1 MNRLFEAFVGKWL
14 ARVVT
19 GSSYKLE
26 EQRRFRTVIWDAD
39 KGGSYS
45 SVIPDFLLTE
55 VETGQTYLVADAKYK
70 LYDERRL
77 GGSDIYQ
84 AFTYAYAL
92 VDESGRNRPRALI
105 IFPSSAKYGSSAKNL
120 CIRKTSGI
128 QGAEVRALGVNIQ
141 NMLEYLDCGPRLN
154 TPAGK
159 DQVLRDILNINS

>member
-1 MNRLFEAFVGKWL
+1 L
-14 ARVVT
+14 ARVVA

-26 EQRRFRTVIWDAD
+26 EQRRFRTVVWDAD

-55 VETGQTYLVADAKYK
+55 LATGQTYLVADAKYK

-77 GGSDIYQ
+77 GGDDIYQ

-92 VDESGRNRPRALI
+92 ADESGKNYPRALI
-105 IFPSSAKYGSSAKNL
+105 IFPSSAKHGSLAKNL
-120 CIRKTSGI
+120 CINNSSGI
-128 QGAEVRALGVNIQ
+128 QGAEIRALGVNIQ
-141 NMLEYLDCGPRLN
+141 HMLNYLDVGPCLA

-159 DQVLRDILNINS
+159 DKVLRDILNINS